1 MIVRLTF
8 CKFQPDRIAEAKKI
22 YNELVI
28 PTVKKQKGNVG
39 VQLLEPA
46 DKADDYISITE
57 WKTQADAD
65 AYHTSGVYKNLVE
78 KLKDFFVK
86 QPELKVY
93 TAQEVLEPSSHLL

>member
-8 CKFQPDRIAEAKKI
+8 CKFQPDRIAEAKKT
-22 YNELVI
+22 YSEQVI
-28 PTVKKQKGNVG
+28 PIVKKHKGNVG
-39 VQLLEPA
+39 IRLLEPA
-46 DKADDYISITE
+46 SKTDDYVSITE

-65 AYHTSGVYKNLVE
+65 AYHTSGVYKDLVE